1 MGKSLLILTGHSQGL
16 GKALLDWFIQ
26 KENFEI
32 IGISRTILGLQSPRL
47 TELSLDLADLDSLTQ
62 QTNLIFPSGAF
73 EQLILINNAGSI
85 GEIKQVGQ
93 LNPIQ
98 LQTLFNLNM
107 LAPAILTNAFVARY
121 HQNVNSLRIVCNISS
136 GAAHKP
142 LEGWSGYCSSKAAL
156 AMFTSVCQ
164 KENEKTGIRFFSL
177 APGIIDTAM
186 QTTIRESAEEDFPAI
201 DRFKSYKSEGKLSSG
216 EEVAQKIG
224 YLLANSGKFDAVN
237 QDVRNFDL
245 P

>member
-1 MGKSLLILTGHSQGL
+1 MAKSLLILTGHSQGL
-16 GKALLDWFIQ
+16 GKALLDWFLQ

-32 IGISRTILGLQSPRL
+32 IGISRTLLDIQSPRL
-47 TELSLDLADLDSLTQ
+47 KQLSLDLSDLDLLESQLDS
-62 QTNLIFPSGAF
+62 IFPMDEF
-73 EQLILINNAGSI
+73 EEIILINNAGSL

-93 LNPIQ
+93 LNLKRFQ
-98 LQTLFNLNM
+98 ALFNLNM
-107 LAPAILTNAFVARY
+107 LAPVILTNAFVSSY
-121 HQNVNSLRIVCNISS
+121 GKVNSTRLVCNISS

-142 LEGWSGYCSSKAAL
+142 LEGWSGYCSSKAGL

-186 QTTIRESAEEDFPAI
+186 QTKIRESGEEDFPAL
-201 DRFKSYKSEGKLSSG
+201 DRFKTYKSEGKLSSG
-216 EEVAQKIG
+216 AEVAKKIG
-224 YLLANSGKFDAVN
+224 YLLANPDKFDSVN
-237 QDVRNFDL
+237 QDVRDFDL

>member
-1 MGKSLLILTGHSQGL
+1 MAKSLLILTGHSQGL
-16 GKALLDWFIQ
+16 GKALLDWFLQ

-32 IGISRTILGLQSPRL
+32 IGISRTLLDIQSPRL
-47 TELSLDLADLDSLTQ
+47 KQLSLDLSDLDLLESQLDS
-62 QTNLIFPSGAF
+62 IFPMDEF
-73 EQLILINNAGSI
+73 EEIILINNAGSL

-93 LNPIQ
+93 LNLKRFQ
-98 LQTLFNLNM
+98 ALFNLNM
-107 LAPAILTNAFVARY
+107 LAPVILTNAFVSSYRK
-121 HQNVNSLRIVCNISS
+121 VNSTRLVCNISS

-142 LEGWSGYCSSKAAL
+142 LEGWSGYCSSKAGL

-186 QTTIRESAEEDFPAI
+186 QTKIRESGEEDFPAL
-201 DRFKSYKSEGKLSSG
+201 DRFKTYKSEGKLSSG
-216 EEVAQKIG
+216 AEVAKKIG
-224 YLLANSGKFDAVN
+224 YLLANPDKFDSVN
-237 QDVRNFDL
+237 QDVRDFDL

>member
-1 MGKSLLILTGHSQGL
+1 MTKSLLILTGHSQGL
-16 GKALLDWFIQ
+16 GKALLDLFLQ

-32 IGISRTILGLQSPRL
+32 IGVSRTILGLQFPRL
-47 TELSLDLADLDSLTQ
+47 KELSLDLSDLDLLENQ
-62 QTNLIFPSGAF
+62 LDLIFPIGHF
-73 EQLILINNAGSI
+73 KEIILINNAGSI

-93 LNPIQ
+93 LNPKRFQ
-98 LQTLFNLNM
+98 ALFNLNM
-107 LAPAILTNAFVARY
+107 LAPAILTNAFVSSY
-121 HQNVNSLRIVCNISS
+121 QKVNSTRLVCNISS

-142 LEGWSGYCSSKAAL
+142 LEGWSGYCSSKAGL

-186 QTTIRESAEEDFPAI
+186 QNKIRESAEEDFPAI
-201 DRFKSYKSEGKLSSG
+201 ERFKTYKSEGKLSSG
-216 EEVAQKIG
+216 SEVAKKIG
-224 YLLANSGKFDAVN
+224 YLLANPDKFNSVN
-237 QDVRNFDL
+237 QDVREFDL

>member
-1 MGKSLLILTGHSQGL
+1 MAKSLLILTGHSQGL
-16 GKALLDWFIQ
+16 GKALLDWFLQ

-32 IGISRTILGLQSPRL
+32 IGISRTLLDIQSPRL
-47 TELSLDLADLDSLTQ
+47 KQLSLDLSDLDLLESQLDS
-62 QTNLIFPSGAF
+62 IFPMDEF
-73 EQLILINNAGSI
+73 EEIILINNAGSL

-93 LNPIQ
+93 LNLKRFQ
-98 LQTLFNLNM
+98 ALFNLNM
-107 LAPAILTNAFVARY
+107 LAPVILTNAFVSSY
-121 HQNVNSLRIVCNISS
+121 GKVNSIRLVCNISS

-142 LEGWSGYCSSKAAL
+142 LEGWSGYCSSKAGL

-186 QTTIRESAEEDFPAI
+186 QTKIRESGEEDFPAL
-201 DRFKSYKSEGKLSSG
+201 DRFKTYKSEGKLSSG
-216 EEVAQKIG
+216 AEVAKKIG
-224 YLLANSGKFDAVN
+224 YLLANPDKFDSVN
-237 QDVRNFDL
+237 QDVRDFDL